1 MRSLPTVGSVN
12 LPSFR
17 PLLTALACASACA
30 AQAQAG
36 SAGVPPAAMEQA
48 LAMAREVAAALA
60 PAGARVLAEP
70 GVLNPRMVLAPCAQV
85 TPYLPAGVPA
95 WGRTRVGLRCQ
106 SGPVRWNVFMPVTV
120 QVIAPALSLKAALP
134 AGARITA
141 DQLERTET
149 DWAALPQV
157 PFASADK
164 LVGRTL
170 ARAVG
175 AGQALHGGDLL
186 ARQWFAAG
194 EPVRVLASGSGFAVA
209 SEGVAL
215 TPGVEGQ
222 PARVRVAGDR
232 ILVGRATAERQVE
245 VGP

>member
-1 MRSLPTVGSVN
+1 MGRVN
-12 LPSFR
+12 IPLLR
-17 PLLTALACASACA
+17 PLLAVLACASACA

-36 SAGVPPAAMEQA
+36 SAAVPPAAMERA
-48 LAMAREVAAALA
+48 LAMAREAAGALA
-60 PAGARVLAEP
+60 PPGARVLAEA
-70 GVLNPRMVLAPCAQV
+70 GVLNPRMTLAPCAQV
-85 TPYLPAGVPA
+85 EPYLPAGVPA

-120 QVIAPALSLKAALP
+120 QVVAPALALKAALP
-134 AGARITA
+134 AGARIA
-141 DQLERTET
+141 EDQLERVPA
-149 DWAALPQV
+149 DWAAAPQAL
-157 PFASADK
+157 FSTADT
-164 LVGRTL
+164 LVGRVL

-175 AGQALHGGDLL
+175 AGQALQGGDLL

-194 EPVRVLASGSGFAVA
+194 EPVRVLASGSGYAVS

-222 PARVRVAGDR
+222 PARVRMPGDR
-232 ILVGRATAERQVE
+232 ILVGRATGERQVE